1 MVNLALLEESR
12 TVQEAWQKDAEK
24 HVFDFVNILTYRDKF
39 PITGN
44 SVEAIQMFIEIT
56 CLCKLLEHLRES
68 HPVDVAEVK
77 KNWDPIMTFWYS
89 MIYASWKGYGQSNN
103 FLKTCIPW
111 MGSKVPFWQFF
122 KMTGLKWVKVI
133 LIFDP

>member
-77 KNWDPIMTFWYS
+77 KNE
-89 MIYASWKGYGQSNN
+89 
-103 FLKTCIPW
+103 
-111 MGSKVPFWQFF
+111 
-122 KMTGLKWVKVI
+122 I
-133 LIFDP
+133 L

>member
-1 MVNLALLEESR
+1 MKNNTFILTINQNGQSGLIGR
-12 TVQEAWQKDAEK
+12 VQNSARSLNDAEK

-77 KNWDPIMTFWYS
+77 KN
-89 MIYASWKGYGQSNN
+89 
-103 FLKTCIPW
+103 
-111 MGSKVPFWQFF
+111 
-122 KMTGLKWVKVI
+122 
-133 LIFDP
+133 